1 MYNLLSSSGVRISKI
16 VLGTALFG
24 VSPGEGKA
32 EELVEFALDSGVNCI
47 DTANTYGNQAR
58 FDRDDLPDWKSRR
71 CAEEIVGD
79 AIAHRRPD
87 VILATKVSERIG
99 DGPNDGGAD
108 GGGLSRSHI
117 LRNIELS
124 LEHLQTSYID
134 IYYAH
139 HPDPVTDIEETLR
152 TFADLISQGV
162 IHYYALSTYDGWQ
175 FIEAVDTAERLG
187 LPKPICHQTRYSLAK
202 RWVEAEVLP
211 AARRLG
217 VDVMA
222 FSPLAGGL
230 LAGVGVIGKISGDAR
245 WGGPQFTEQEYE
257 LRERFLGCAG
267 DWHISPAQLALAWLL
282 ARPGI
287 ASVIVGPEDTDE
299 LRELLPATTVQLST
313 DQLDR
318 LDEISPGPPSL
329 WTQ

>member
-24 VSPGEGKA
+24 VSPLEDEAGELI
-32 EELVEFALDSGVNCI
+32 ELALNSGVNCI
-47 DTANTYGNQAR
+47 DTANSYGNQSR

-71 CAEEIVGD
+71 SAEEIVGGV
-79 AIAHRRPD
+79 IADRRRD
-87 VILATKVSERIG
+87 VVLATKVSERIG
-99 DGPNDGGAD
+99 DGPNDGGSG

-117 LRNIELS
+117 LRNVEHS
-124 LEHLQTSYID
+124 LRDLQTSYID

-139 HPDPVTDIEETLR
+139 HPDPVTDIGETLR
-152 TFADLISQGV
+152 TFGDLISQGV
-162 IHYYALSTYDGWQ
+162 IHYYGLSTYDGWQ
-175 FIEAVDTAERLG
+175 FTEAVHTAERLG

-211 AARRLG
+211 AARHAG
-217 VDVMA
+217 VDIVA

-230 LAGVGVIGKISGDAR
+230 LASAGDIGKVSGDAR
-245 WGGPQFTEQEYE
+245 WGGPQFTGQEYE
-257 LRERFLGCAG
+257 LREQFLGCAG

-287 ASVIVGPEDTDE
+287 ACAIVGPECTEE
-299 LRELLPATTVQLST
+299 LRELLPATTVEL
-313 DQLDR
+313 DAEQLDR